1 MNMKWKCMRLSE
13 GGGRRGTWVSELMF
27 KHSCFPLRKNN
38 FPISGNK
45 GGPTSQLLN
54 TRPGILFWFPAPE
67 MDLRLCCQNMM
78 KGEIASIHI
87 FLVGFHKSCIY
98 GWRREVDKF
107 LSDEYIEWILS
118 GTEEWVRFCHQLLR
132 WRAPFKGDEILV
144 FVRTKGLKLP
154 RISTSLSPKCSLQMK
169 GYSGCFWKLNDE
181 LMIVGWRKRFIS
193 RWFYQN

>member
-87 FLVGFHKSCIY
+87 FLVGFQSHAFMDENVRLTNFCLTNIFNGYYPGQKNGWDFVTSCWDGELHSKEMRFWFSFGQK
-98 GWRREVDKF
+98 GWNCREFPLLCLPNALCRWKDTPAV
-107 LSDEYIEWILS
+107 S
-118 GTEEWVRFCHQLLR
+118 G
-132 WRAPFKGDEILV
+132 
-144 FVRTKGLKLP
+144 
-154 RISTSLSPKCSLQMK
+154 
-169 GYSGCFWKLNDE
+169 N
-181 LMIVGWRKRFIS
+181 
-193 RWFYQN
+193 